1 MCWSIRISRRRLRS
15 RDRLLSKLQF
25 LISIYSLRLI
35 LTIDRLAQL
44 EGDWHEF
51 ESKALRKENERK
63 DKEAR
68 RQAQSDAKAK
78 MGTDKDKKRGPEG
91 EVAERDPKRVQIA
104 AHPAEVAISKIVEMT
119 G

>member
-1 MCWSIRISRRRLRS
+1 M
-15 RDRLLSKLQF
+15 
-25 LISIYSLRLI
+25 LICSC
-35 LTIDRLAQL
+35 RLAQL

-68 RQAQSDAKAK
+68 RAHKEAMVKA
-78 MGTDKDKKRGPEG
+78 DKDKKRGPDG
-91 EVAERDPKRVQIA
+91 EVAERDAKRVQTA
-104 AHPAEVAISKIVEMT
+104 APVVTEVAISKDVEMV